1 MLKIKKLKNTL
12 LILGFSGLMLN
23 NAFAQEE
30 NVDFQMSPE
39 QQQQM
44 QQQQQ
49 QMQQQQQQQQQMQQQ
64 QMMQQQQQQMMMQQQ
79 QIQQYNNS
87 RMSLEEALQLES
99 QITRSKLQQQLNK
112 ELKKEIGEPQKIV
125 SQPTINK
132 QNDKKPVIATTNSEP
147 ILKSIR
153 GVPGNLKAYISINN
167 VTAIGKIGDVIGG
180 WKITKITDSYV
191 ILQKNSVK
199 KKLSFYN

>member
-79 QIQQYNNS
+79 QMQQYNNS

>member
-1 MLKIKKLKNTL
+1 MLKNKKLKNTL

-44 QQQQQ
+44 SQQQQQQQQIQQQQQ
-49 QMQQQQQQQQQMQQQ
+49 QMQQQQQQQQ
-64 QMMQQQQQQMMMQQQ
+64 MMMQQQ
-79 QIQQYNNS
+79 QMQQYNNS

-112 ELKKEIGEPQKIV
+112 ELKKEIGEQQKIIPATTAV
-125 SQPTINK
+125 INK

-167 VTAIGKIGDVIGG
+167 VTAIGKRGDVIGG
-180 WKITKITDSYV
+180 WEITKITDSYV

>member
-1 MLKIKKLKNTL
+1 MLKNKKLKNSL

-30 NVDFQMSPE
+30 NVDFQMPPE
-39 QQQQM
+39 QQQQIQQQM

-49 QMQQQQQQQQQMQQQ
+49 QMMQQQ
-64 QMMQQQQQQMMMQQQ
+64 QM
-79 QIQQYNNS
+79 QQYNNS
-87 RMSLEEALQLES
+87 RMSLGEALQLES

-112 ELKKEIGEPQKIV
+112 ELKKEIGEQQKII
-125 SQPTINK
+125 SQPTTPATTAVINK
-132 QNDKKPVIATTNSEP
+132 QNDKKPVIAITNSEP

-167 VTAIGKIGDVIGG
+167 VTAIGKRGDVIGG

>member
-1 MLKIKKLKNTL
+1 MLKNKKLKNTL

-39 QQQQM
+39 QQQQT
-44 QQQQQ
+44 QQKQQQQ
-49 QMQQQQQQQQQMQQQ
+49 QMMQQQQQ

-79 QIQQYNNS
+79 QMQQYNNS

-132 QNDKKPVIATTNSEP
+132 QNDKKPVITTTNSEP

-153 GVPGNLKAYISINN
+153 GVPGNLKVYISINN
-167 VTAIGKIGDVIGG
+167 ITAIGKKGDVIGG